1 MNQVSLNVCCSGN
14 SAYDEVKRLIENQT
28 VFRAG
33 QLTSAVHSW
42 CEITNDPTIIQFVKG
57 VFLEF
62 TQNCEPTQISARPS
76 IFNSREQLIVHE
88 EINKLLQKGVIKE
101 SHNEHGEFISPIFL
115 RAKPDGSYRTILNLK
130 TFNEFVEYH
139 HFKMDTLESAIR
151 IIKPD
156 CYMASIDLKDAYYT
170 VAIAEE
176 HQKYLKFLFDGK
188 LYQYTCLP
196 NGLSSAP
203 RIFTKLLKP
212 AYAYLH
218 NLGHLSLG
226 YIDDSYLQGD
236 TYGECMQNIKDT
248 VMLFNKLGFHLHPLK
263 SVVIPTKRLTFLGFN
278 LDSGSMT
285 VSPTEQKVLK
295 TLKSCKKLKAKQNPL
310 ISEVAEVI
318 GILVSNFPGTQFGQL
333 YYRSL
338 EYDKTNALICSK
350 GNYNAHMKLSP
361 RSMIELDW
369 WISNMPVACKNI
381 QPLKANI
388 QLQTDASNKG
398 WGAVYGDQQ
407 IGGRWNTN
415 EAMDH
420 INILELKAAFF
431 ALKSFCSQ
439 ANKTHVQ
446 IQIDNTTAVSY
457 INNMGGSKSPV
468 LNTLAIELWEWC
480 IHRNI
485 WVSAVHIAGKLNV
498 DADFKSRSFSDKHE
512 WMLNRNV
519 FTEILTEFPE
529 LNMDLFA
536 SRLTS
541 QLTQYCSWQPDPGSA
556 FVDAF
561 SIDWS
566 KFNFYAFPP
575 FSLIPRCL
583 QKIQQDKGKGIL
595 IVPVWPTQTWFPLVL
610 QLLYSQPWICQPSP
624 KLLQHTTHNR
634 LHPLHQKLHL
644 MVCPLSGTLSDNTTF
659 LKRSSKSSWLHGGR
673 APRNNIQ
680 RTSING
686 WSFVVR
692 GQLITVHQR

>member
-76 IFNSREQLIVHE
+76 IFNSKEQLIVHE

-333 YYRSL
+333 YDRSL
-338 EYDKTNALICSK
+338 
-350 GNYNAHMKLSP
+350 
-361 RSMIELDW
+361 
-369 WISNMPVACKNI
+369 
-381 QPLKANI
+381 
-388 QLQTDASNKG
+388 
-398 WGAVYGDQQ
+398 
-407 IGGRWNTN
+407 
-415 EAMDH
+415 
-420 INILELKAAFF
+420 
-431 ALKSFCSQ
+431 
-439 ANKTHVQ
+439 
-446 IQIDNTTAVSY
+446 
-457 INNMGGSKSPV
+457 
-468 LNTLAIELWEWC
+468 
-480 IHRNI
+480 
-485 WVSAVHIAGKLNV
+485 
-498 DADFKSRSFSDKHE
+498 
-512 WMLNRNV
+512 
-519 FTEILTEFPE
+519 
-529 LNMDLFA
+529 
-536 SRLTS
+536 
-541 QLTQYCSWQPDPGSA
+541 
-556 FVDAF
+556 
-561 SIDWS
+561 
-566 KFNFYAFPP
+566 
-575 FSLIPRCL
+575 
-583 QKIQQDKGKGIL
+583 
-595 IVPVWPTQTWFPLVL
+595 
-610 QLLYSQPWICQPSP
+610 
-624 KLLQHTTHNR
+624 
-634 LHPLHQKLHL
+634 
-644 MVCPLSGTLSDNTTF
+644 
-659 LKRSSKSSWLHGGR
+659 
-673 APRNNIQ
+673 
-680 RTSING
+680 
-686 WSFVVR
+686 
-692 GQLITVHQR
+692 